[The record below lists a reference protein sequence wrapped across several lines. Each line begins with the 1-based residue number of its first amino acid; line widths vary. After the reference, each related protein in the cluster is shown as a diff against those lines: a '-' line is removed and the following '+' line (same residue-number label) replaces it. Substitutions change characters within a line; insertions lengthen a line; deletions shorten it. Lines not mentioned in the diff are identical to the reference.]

1 METDME
7 VPTKLYKY
15 RRFDDVTLESII
27 YDTLYFADPSTFNDP
42 LDSRPS
48 LELDVDEPYL
58 TEILKRLVEQR
69 TKDEM
74 SAALKTGKVRGPR
87 AADHVERQSRKQ
99 AEELL
104 LKVEYYSTDP
114 DGGDLKTL
122 LGRQIEDELLRRYQN
137 GIFCLAG
144 RATCPLMWSHYGD
157 QHRGICIGYSVPA
170 RTTVH
175 KVKYGGTRLVDASN
189 VAAMLEGSDVDRRQ
203 VEEAVLLR
211 KAKAWAYEREW
222 RLIGPHGS
230 QHSTLELKEIIFGV
244 KCGSAV
250 KYALLKALEDRERP
264 VQLFEMREVTGR
276 FPLRKCA
283 LDCPEEL
290 LAFLPRRSLSDFED
304 FEEMRD

>member
-7 VPTKLYKY
+7 LPTKLYKY

-27 YDTLYFADPSTFNDP
+27 YDTLFFADPSTFNDP

-48 LELDVDEPYL
+48 LKLDVDEPDL

-74 SAALKTGKVRGPR
+74 SAALKMVKVRGPR
-87 AADHVERQSRKQ
+87 AVDHVERQSRKQ

-137 GIFCLAG
+137 GIFCLTG

-175 KVKYGGTRLVDASN
+175 KVKYGGTRLVEASK
-189 VAAMLEGSDVDRRQ
+189 VAAMLDGSDVDGRQ
-203 VEEAVLLR
+203 VESR
-211 KAKAWAYEREW
+211 
-222 RLIGPHGS
+222 
-230 QHSTLELKEIIFGV
+230 
-244 KCGSAV
+244 
-250 KYALLKALEDRERP
+250 
-264 VQLFEMREVTGR
+264 
-276 FPLRKCA
+276 
-283 LDCPEEL
+283 
-290 LAFLPRRSLSDFED
+290 AFA
-304 FEEMRD
+304 

>member
-7 VPTKLYKY
+7 VPTRLYKY
-15 RRFDDVTLESII
+15 CRFDEVTLESII

-48 LELDVDEPYL
+48 LELDVDEPDL

-69 TKDEM
+69 MKDEM
-74 SAALKTGKVRGPR
+74 SAALTTAKVRGPR
-87 AADHVERQSRKQ
+87 AADHVERQSREQ
-99 AEELL
+99 AKELL
-104 LKVEYYSTDP
+104 LEVEYYSTDP

-122 LGRQIEDELLRRYQN
+122 LGRHIEDELLRRYQN

-170 RTTVH
+170 MTTVH
-175 KVKYGGTRLVDASN
+175 KVKYGGTRLVEVSK
-189 VAAMLEGSDVDRRQ
+189 VAAMLDGSDVDRRQ

-211 KAKAWAYEREW
+211 KAREWEYEREW
-222 RLIGPHGS
+222 RLIGSHGA
-230 QHSTLELKEIIFGV
+230 QHSTLELEEIIFGV

-250 KYALLKALEDRERP
+250 KYALLKALEGRERP

-290 LAFLPRRSLSDFED
+290 RALLPRRSLSVFED
-304 FEEMRD
+304 FEEMQD